1 MKNYGIV
8 EKIVRNGW
16 DAVQRDYIYRE
27 KQETDNLKIFLY
39 LQPNLYFNS
48 KIVQDMYN
56 RLLQL
61 AGG

>member
-48 KIVQDMYN
+48 KIVQYMYN